1 MPDGVSQKG
10 FSFTNP
16 SEREPLETVS
26 KGRHLEGDWTNHLS
40 ITIYYRLH
48 QEKAFSA
55 IYALPLMK
63 TYIFLIANTP
73 PQKKEPPKMYISLN
87 TLTFSAFLWLKGPS
101 LLVST
106 DQKSLKLVTNVS
118 CVVFSRCKKMYKK
131 DRIVNLF
138 GTTFPRA

>member
-1 MPDGVSQKG
+1 
-10 FSFTNP
+10 
-16 SEREPLETVS
+16 
-26 KGRHLEGDWTNHLS
+26 
-40 ITIYYRLH
+40 
-48 QEKAFSA
+48 
-55 IYALPLMK
+55 
-63 TYIFLIANTP
+63 
-73 PQKKEPPKMYISLN
+73 MYISLN